1 MLEHPPRPNPNQTE
15 SVMVKA
21 EQQHSS
27 HRYLDKA
34 VIRIALTDAR
44 KLMRLGCSASDAAGL
59 ATPGAWTVYRN
70 EVLTALL
77 ANAILSYSVP
87 VSGALTPHTLL

>member
-1 MLEHPPRPNPNQTE
+1 
-15 SVMVKA
+15 MVKA

-44 KLMRLGCSASDAAGL
+44 KLMLLGCSASDAAGL
-59 ATPGAWTVYRN
+59 ATPGAWAVYRN
-70 EVLTALL
+70 EVLTTL
-77 ANAILSYSVP
+77 AKQSQCSA
-87 VSGALTPHTLL
+87 

>member
-1 MLEHPPRPNPNQTE
+1 MLKHPPRPNPNQTGE
-15 SVMVKA
+15 DVMVKA

-44 KLMRLGCSASDAAGL
+44 KLMLLGCSASDAVGL
-59 ATPGAWTVYRN
+59 ATPGAWAVYRN

-77 ANAILSYSVP
+77 AKLGRRSV
-87 VSGALTPHTLL
+87 

>member
-1 MLEHPPRPNPNQTE
+1 
-15 SVMVKA
+15 MVKA

-44 KLMRLGCSASDAAGL
+44 KLMLLGCSASDAAGISH
-59 ATPGAWTVYRN
+59 AW
-70 EVLTALL
+70 
-77 ANAILSYSVP
+77 SVGGLP
-87 VSGALTPHTLL
+87 ERSSDDASQAESVFRVIHNVDEAFS